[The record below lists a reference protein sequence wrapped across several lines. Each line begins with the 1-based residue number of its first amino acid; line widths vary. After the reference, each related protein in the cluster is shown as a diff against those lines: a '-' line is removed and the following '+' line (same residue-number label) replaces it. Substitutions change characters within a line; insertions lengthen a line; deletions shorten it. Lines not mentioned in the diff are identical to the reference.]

1 MANVLFVCIGNSGR
15 SVLAEQLLR
24 VEAAGRHDARSAGSE
39 PAAGPEPNVVAV
51 LAELGIDAS
60 GHVPQKLTDELVDWA
75 DVVVAAC
82 DGACPVVP
90 GKPYHSWHLQD
101 PWGMPVE
108 DVRELRDDVRAK
120 VRELL
125 GSLG

>member
-1 MANVLFVCIGNSGR
+1 MTNVLFVCIGNSGR
-15 SVLAEQLLR
+15 SVLAEQLFR
-24 VEAAGRHDARSAGSE
+24 VESAGRHDARSAGSE
-39 PAAGPEPNVVAV
+39 PAAGPEPGVVSV
-51 LAELGIDAS
+51 LAELGIDAR

-90 GKPYHSWHLQD
+90 GKPYWSWHLPD

-108 DVRELRDDVRAK
+108 DVRALRDEVHGK